1 MTEQTGWQPISNH
14 PPVGSKVAIVC
25 NDGCSSSLG
34 LVAEYGI
41 LDGEDG
47 LELTVQFLQGAIWS
61 RLPDDYP
68 LRFMERHDDY

>member
-1 MTEQTGWQPISNH
+1 MAVQAH
-14 PPVGSKVAIVC
+14 LA
-25 NDGCSSSLG
+25 L
-34 LVAEYGI
+34 AEYGI

-47 LELTVQFLQGAIWS
+47 LELTGQFLQGAIWS

>member
-1 MTEQTGWQPISNH
+1 MTEQTDWQPISNR

-25 NDGCSSSLG
+25 NDGCSSALG

-47 LELTVQFLQGAIWS
+47 LELTEQFLQGAIWS

-68 LRFMERHDDY
+68 LHFMERHDDY